1 MEKDSLH
8 LYKVL
13 CGMGGVKILKF
24 NIGTKTPK
32 TITFQTGTTSKRI
45 KIEEL
50 DVLQQSEEFHNFL
63 FNNAFIYT
71 TKNLEENLNLKKEY
85 LNSCLK
91 AYENKLIQEKEK
103 IENVLNIN
111 LKQAFDIIENNT
123 LIINN
128 VNSNIN
134 REK

>member
-1 MEKDSLH
+1 M
-8 LYKVL
+8 
-13 CGMGGVKILKF
+13 
-24 NIGTKTPK
+24 
-32 TITFQTGTTSKRI
+32 
-45 KIEEL
+45 
-50 DVLQQSEEFHNFL
+50 
-63 FNNAFIYT
+63 
-71 TKNLEENLNLKKEY
+71 NLKKEY

-111 LKQAFDIIENNT
+111 LKQAFDIIENNI